1 MVGRSDTS
9 PEEGDLDSPNV
20 ARFSEGSA
28 GVCGRRVGTV
38 KSVNAQDD
46 GTLTGTALRTV
57 FIALM
62 LGMFLAALDQTI
74 VSVALPTIVGD
85 LGGLNHLSWVVT
97 SYLLASTVSTPI
109 YGKLGDMYGRKPV
122 FLVAILIF
130 LAGSMLAGLSQ
141 SMAELIGFRA
151 LQGIGAGGLMVGAQ
165 AIIADI
171 VPPRDRGRYIG
182 LIGSVFAVASVAGP
196 LLGGFLVTNLS
207 WRWVFYVNLPIGVLA
222 VAIVSTR
229 LHLHTPHRQHRVDYL
244 GATLLSGGVG
254 ALILLATWGGTQY
267 AWGSREIIGLGIVG
281 VALLTVFVWWE
292 RHAAEPLLPLQLFR
306 SRIFS
311 VANAMGF
318 TIGMAMFGAIIFIP
332 LFLQIVYGVSAKS
345 SGLRTIPLMAGLLVT
360 AIVSG
365 RTISRIGRYRPFP
378 IAGTAVL
385 VVGMFLL
392 SLLGVDTPPWVA
404 SAYMVVVGVG
414 LGLVMQV
421 LVLVVQNDARP
432 QEIGVATSSATFF
445 RSMGGAFGV
454 ALFGAIFASRLSGQ
468 LAGLPRRVTAHLGS
482 GVRLNP
488 TQIDQL
494 PPRVHDVVLHA
505 FAHALSG
512 VFLFGMAV
520 SLVPFVLS
528 WFLEEKPLRT
538 TIPREAEEEPLGAD
552 QFAWESPEV

>member
-1 MVGRSDTS
+1 MEDGGR
-9 PEEGDLDSPNV
+9 
-20 ARFSEGSA
+20 
-28 GVCGRRVGTV
+28 
-38 KSVNAQDD
+38 
-46 GTLTGTALRTV
+46 LTGAALRTV

-141 SMAELIGFRA
+141 TMSELIGFRA

-171 VPPRDRGRYIG
+171 VPPRERGRYMG

-196 LLGGFLVTNLS
+196 LLGGFLVTHLS
-207 WRWVFYVNLPIGVLA
+207 WRWVFYVNVPVGIVA
-222 VAIVSTR
+222 VVIVTTR
-229 LHLHTPHRQHRVDYL
+229 LHLHTPHRQHRIDYL
-244 GATLLSGGVG
+244 GAALLSGGVG

-267 AWGSREIIGLGIVG
+267 AWGSNEIVGLGIVG
-281 VALLTVFVWWE
+281 VALLAAFVWQE
-292 RHAAEPLLPLQLFR
+292 RRAAEPILPLQLFR

-332 LFLQIVYGVSAKS
+332 LFLQIVYGVSAQS
-345 SGLRTIPLMAGLLVT
+345 SGLRTIPLMAGLLGS
-360 AIVSG
+360 AILSG
-365 RTISRIGRYRPFP
+365 RAISRIGRYRPFP

-421 LVLVVQNDARP
+421 LVLAVQNDARP
-432 QEIGVATSSATFF
+432 EDIGVATASATFF

-454 ALFGAIFASRLSGQ
+454 ALFGTIFATRLADQ
-468 LAGLPRRVTAHLGS
+468 LAGLPRAVTARLGS
-482 GVRLNP
+482 GVQLDP

-494 PPRVHDVVLHA
+494 PPRIHDEVLHA
-505 FAHALSG
+505 FAHSLSG
-512 VFLFGMAV
+512 VFLFGMVLA
-520 SLVPFVLS
+520 LVPFVLS
-528 WFLEEKPLRT
+528 WFLKEKPLRT
-538 TIPREAEEEPLGAD
+538 SIVREAEEEPLATAG
-552 QFAWESPEV
+552 QFAWESPDS